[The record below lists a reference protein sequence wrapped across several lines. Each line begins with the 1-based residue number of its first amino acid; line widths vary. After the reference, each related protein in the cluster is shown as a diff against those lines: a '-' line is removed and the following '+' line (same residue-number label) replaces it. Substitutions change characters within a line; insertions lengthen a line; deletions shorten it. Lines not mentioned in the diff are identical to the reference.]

1 VKIKFISAL
10 VATGLLSSPAFAEV
24 VTLDFEGATS
34 FGYVTH
40 YYNGGT
46 DTGGAAGPNYG
57 ISFGLDAM
65 ALANDELGP
74 YHENAPSPGT
84 VLAATGA
91 VSTMNVANGFAGTA
105 SFYYSATA
113 ATSVRVFSEV
123 DGGGSLLG
131 TFNLAAT
138 PGGCTVASAF
148 CLWELTSLEFAGTAK
163 SLMFGDAAGVAAFDN
178 VTVNAVPLPAAGWLL
193 LSAMG
198 GFGVWRRKQA
208 AA

>member
-1 VKIKFISAL
+1 VKIKLISAL

-24 VTLDFEGATS
+24 VTLDFDGVTGFE
-34 FGYVTH
+34 YVAN

-46 DTGGAAGPNYG
+46 DSDGASGPNYG

-65 ALANDELGP
+65 ALSNDLGP
-74 YHENAPSPGT
+74 FHENAPSPVN
-84 VLAATGA
+84 VLNPTGA
-91 VSTMNVANGFAGTA
+91 ESTMNVAQGFYGTA

-113 ATSVRVFSEV
+113 ATSVSLYSEV
-123 DGGGSLLG
+123 NGGGNLLG
-131 TFNLAAT
+131 TFNLAANAS
-138 PGGCTVASAF
+138 GCTTGPAL
-148 CLWELTSLEFAGTAK
+148 CMWELTSLEFAGTAK